1 HPPKSQLFPYTTL
14 FRSQTGKM
22 KGICPIL
29 AVLKGPAVLASHRFG
44 LRKPASLE
52 DEPGNYSADIREY
65 RGCTPQEQER
75 FRLVARRKSR
85 SEEHTSELQSL
96 RHLV

>member
-1 HPPKSQLFPYTTL
+1 
-14 FRSQTGKM
+14 M

-75 FRLVARRKSR
+75 FRLVARRKS
-85 SEEHTSELQSL
+85 ELFPLLDPSQWDFLDQFGEAKVARLASF
-96 RHLV
+96 

>member
-1 HPPKSQLFPYTTL
+1 
-14 FRSQTGKM
+14 M

-29 AVLKGPAVLASHRFG
+29 AALKGPAVLASHRFG

-65 RGCTPQEQER
+65 RGCTLQEQER
-75 FRLVARRKSR
+75 FRLVARRKS
-85 SEEHTSELQSL
+85 ELFPLLDPSQWDFLDQFGEAKVARLASF
-96 RHLV
+96 